1 LDLEKLNSRLDCAA
15 ILDQQ
20 LCDNSRSGR
29 GDRYRSLVRF
39 NLADDLVLGDA
50 VSNGLLPSDV
60 ALRDGIGKSGTHDHF
75 HLLPENPGGE
85 DAPSHHWVLVEK
97 SRRGRRED
105 RRTRGLGGLRGEH

>member
-1 LDLEKLNSRLDCAA
+1 LDCAA
-15 ILDQQ
+15 ILNQQ

-29 GDRYRSLVRF
+29 GHRHGGLVRF
-39 NLADDLVLGDA
+39 YLADDLVLRDA

-60 ALRDGIGKSGTHDHF
+60 ALRDGIGKGGTHDHF

-85 DAPSHHWVLVEK
+85 DAPSHHWVLIEK